1 MTERF
6 FAATSIALVLLL
18 GVPAR
23 AFAQSESAGEIRI
36 VVTDADTKAPVDLAR
51 VLLSGSI
58 ITSEVS
64 GPTGQVVFT
73 DVPDGIYTARVFK
86 RGYNAVTSARF
97 EVLEGR
103 SVTVNVALAID
114 TGGLKVIGSVSV
126 KSTAS
131 VSTTSIGQD
140 SAQRK
145 LSNDLADAMNKLS
158 GVSVSTS
165 GDDTSSTQTI
175 SLEGQDSSQTQLT
188 LDGIPVSA
196 PGAGGN
202 LGSFNTDLFSGA
214 SVSFGPQ
221 LGGLAGGVNF
231 RTIDPT
237 ISWLSQITG
246 SVGSF
251 GKYNYSL
258 AESGSDGKLG
268 LAAMVTNRLQPSLID
283 GDVYL
288 DASGLDYVHEGDVTS
303 NGALLKLRF
312 TSNDSQSLTGTF
324 LSSTRDAELV
334 CLRFSG
340 ALPCGYGPGN
350 YANGSTQLYSLTDNA
365 LIGDTTI
372 QASVFSTN
380 SKNLQDQL
388 QRYVDGEAQPIG
400 YGSSTTSTG
409 FTATGDLPSK
419 DRHTFSVTAYG
430 TQSSAI
436 TTPLVPEAQ
445 PYYNSTQTSGYAAI
459 QLNDTIHSN
468 AKLTLLESA
477 GINGANNAQTSVLA
491 STGLTWRP
499 TSVDTYTASYA
510 VGGAAPQ
517 PSRSQILTDP
527 ASMRFDCNGNVA
539 YGNAPG
545 EQPGASSSIS
555 ARVGYTRSMRVGN
568 VSVQIYRQVQ
578 NDVVLPTQV
587 NGTVLE
593 ALGDITPQ
601 YIAEIEQVFQSAG
614 GCNTTATLGASQL
627 YFTTPIGGVTRVY
640 EGGQL
645 TGFASLGGLVVEP
658 YYDVTVSKALS
669 NDLRINNPYS
679 ITIPGNQ
686 LPNVPLQKAGV
697 VLDYKARHSAIEWLA
712 DAQYVAANNPN
723 NLPAYTTY
731 DAGASLQT
739 AHGSLTGAVSNITNT
754 YAGVFT
760 SPANSVP
767 YTTLGG
773 IKVPTLARPLTPRSY
788 SLTYTVRFGAGASQL
803 SNGTLASR
811 QGASAGGGRGGFG
824 GAALPLPTSPP
835 VAPFD
840 VTQDPSRC
848 AAADA
853 ATASQ
858 LSTALKSFVAAI
870 EAAKTPSGY
879 PATMTPPVP
888 DDATI
893 TYHGMGTTYALA
905 IVPKGTVRLRALFG
919 CLPVH
924 IARDDDVKA
933 RNLYVPASTVFF
945 RPQLNFM
952 PVVGLYVYFR
962 PQQPGR
968 ETFRF
973 YALPSSPPANAFAI
987 VKSDRCGTDVS
998 AIASPALAE
1007 LNAYFSSGRATKPKL
1022 WTVTAHAATA
1032 GAWYELDA
1040 ADPSAIPAIIAC
1052 GHVAAGQS
1060 ADLKKLGF
1068 DGVRPPELN
1077 YAPALGI
1084 YLVQP
1089 TPGEGPPP
1097 SSNAPGPRDGRPSG
1111 GGPPPGGPPG
1121 GGPPGGEG
1129 GPPPP

>member
-1 MTERF
+1 MTGRF

-18 GVPAR
+18 GVQAR
-23 AFAQSESAGEIRI
+23 AFAQSDAAGEIRI
-36 VVTDADTKAPVDLAR
+36 VVTDADTKVPVDLAR

-64 GPTGQVVFT
+64 GPNGQVVFT

-86 RGYNAVTSARF
+86 RGYDAVTSTRF

-103 SVTVNVALAID
+103 SVTINVALAIN

-131 VSTTSIGQD
+131 VSTTTISQD

-165 GDDTSSTQTI
+165 GDDSSATQTI

-188 LDGIPVSA
+188 LDGIPISA

-231 RTIDPT
+231 RTLDPT
-237 ISWLSQITG
+237 LSWLSQITG

-258 AESGSDGKLG
+258 AESGSEGKLG
-268 LAAMVTNRLQPSLID
+268 MAAMLTNRLQPSLVD
-283 GDVYL
+283 GDLYL
-288 DASGLDYVHEGDVTS
+288 DASGIDYVHDGDATS
-303 NGALLKLRF
+303 DGALLKLRY
-312 TSNDSQSLTGTF
+312 TSSDSQSLTGTY

-334 CLRFSG
+334 CLRYSG
-340 ALPCGYGPGN
+340 DVPCGYGPGN
-350 YANGSTQLYSLTDNA
+350 YTDGSTQMLSLTDNA
-365 LIGDTTI
+365 LIGDATI
-372 QASVFSTN
+372 QASLFSTN
-380 SKNLQDQL
+380 TKSLQDQL

-400 YGSSTTSTG
+400 FSTSSTSTG
-409 FTATGDLPSK
+409 FTTTAELPSK

-430 TQSSAI
+430 TQSNAI
-436 TTPLVPEAQ
+436 TTPLVLEAQ
-445 PYYNSTQTSGYAAI
+445 PYYNGTQTSSYGAI

-468 AKLTLLESA
+468 GKLSLLETAGVSA
-477 GINGANNAQTSVLA
+477 ANNAQTSVLA

-499 TSVDTYTASYA
+499 TTVDTYTASYA
-510 VGGAAPQ
+510 IGGAAPQ

-545 EQPGASSSIS
+545 EEPGPSSSIS
-555 ARVGYTRSMRVGN
+555 ARVGYTHSMRFGN
-568 VSVQIYRQVQ
+568 VSMQVYRQVQ
-578 NDVVLPTQV
+578 NDVILPTQV
-587 NGTVLE
+587 NGIVLE
-593 ALGDITPQ
+593 SLGDISPE
-601 YIAEIEQVFQSAG
+601 YISEIEQVFQSPA
-614 GCNTTATLGASQL
+614 GCNTTATLGAKQL

-640 EGGQL
+640 QGGQL
-645 TGFASLGGLVVEP
+645 TGFVSMGGLVVEP

-697 VLDYKARHSAIEWLA
+697 VVDYKARHSAIEWLA
-712 DAQYVAANNPN
+712 DAQHVAANNPN
-723 NLPAYTTY
+723 NLPAYTTF
-731 DAGASLQT
+731 DAGASLRT
-739 AHGSLTGAVSNITNT
+739 PHGSITGAVSNITNT

-760 SPANSVP
+760 SSTNSVP

-773 IKVPTLARPLTPRSY
+773 LTIPTLARPLTPRSY
-788 SLTYTVRFGAGASQL
+788 SLTYTVRFGEGAARLPTSDF
-803 SNGTLASR
+803 ASR
-811 QGASAGGGRGGFG
+811 QGAGQGGGGGGGGRGGFG
-824 GAALPLPTSPP
+824 GAATALPTSPP
-835 VAPFD
+835 AAPFD
-840 VTQDPSRC
+840 ITQDPARC
-848 AAADA
+848 NAADA
-853 ATASQ
+853 ATAQ
-858 LSTALKSFVAAI
+858 ALSTPLKSFVAAI
-870 EAAKTPSGY
+870 EAAKTSAGY
-879 PATMTPPVP
+879 PATMTAPPL
-888 DDATI
+888 DNATI
-893 TYHGMGTTYALA
+893 TYHGLGTTYALA
-905 IVPKGTVRLRALFG
+905 IVPKGTVRLRSLFG

-933 RNLYVPASTVFF
+933 RNLFTPASSVFF

-952 PVVGLYVYFR
+952 PSVGLYVYVR

-973 YALPSSPPANAFAI
+973 YALPTSPPKNAFAI
-987 VKSDRCGTDVS
+987 VKSDRCTTDLN
-998 AIASPALAE
+998 ATAAPALSE
-1007 LNAYFSSGRATKPKL
+1007 LAAYFASGRTTKPKL
-1022 WTVTAHAATA
+1022 WTVTAHSATG

-1040 ADPSAIPAIIAC
+1040 ADPSAIPAIISC
-1052 GHVAAGQS
+1052 GRVAAAQS
-1060 ADLKKLGF
+1060 ADLSKAGL

-1084 YLVQP
+1084 YLLQP
-1089 TPGEGPPP
+1089 TPGQGQPQNGPAGTTRGG
-1097 SSNAPGPRDGRPSG
+1097 SPG
-1111 GGPPPGGPPG
+1111 GGPPG

>member
-1 MTERF
+1 MRF
-6 FAATSIALVLLL
+6 ASSLPTRTRRPPSTSHACC
-18 GVPAR
+18 
-23 AFAQSESAGEIRI
+23 S
-36 VVTDADTKAPVDLAR
+36 
-51 VLLSGSI
+51 SGSI

-640 EGGQL
+640 EGGRADRVR
-645 TGFASLGGLVVEP
+645 FAGRPGRRTVLRRHGIEGALERLAHQQSVFHHDSGQSAAQRSLAESRRRARLQGSALRDRVACRRPVRRSEQPEQPSGVH
-658 YYDVTVSKALS
+658 DVRRRGEFANGT
-669 NDLRINNPYS
+669 R
-679 ITIPGNQ
+679 
-686 LPNVPLQKAGV
+686 
-697 VLDYKARHSAIEWLA
+697 LA
-712 DAQYVAANNPN
+712 HRRRQQHHQHVCRRLYVAGQFGSV
-723 NLPAYTTY
+723 Y
-731 DAGASLQT
+731 DAGRNQ
-739 AHGSLTGAVSNITNT
+739 GSDAGAPVDATIVFADLHREVWRGCFAALERHACLP
-754 YAGVFT
+754 AGRIRRRRARRIRWRRVAA
-760 SPANSVP
+760 PDIAARRSVRRH
-767 YTTLGG
+767 
-773 IKVPTLARPLTPRSY
+773 ARPLALRRGRRGDRIAAVDGAQELRGGHRSGEDAER
-788 SLTYTVRFGAGASQL
+788 LPGDDDAAGA
-803 SNGTLASR
+803 R
-811 QGASAGGGRGGFG
+811 R
-824 GAALPLPTSPP
+824 
-835 VAPFD
+835 
-840 VTQDPSRC
+840 
-848 AAADA
+848 
-853 ATASQ
+853 
-858 LSTALKSFVAAI
+858 
-870 EAAKTPSGY
+870 
-879 PATMTPPVP
+879 
-888 DDATI
+888 
-893 TYHGMGTTYALA
+893 
-905 IVPKGTVRLRALFG
+905 
-919 CLPVH
+919 
-924 IARDDDVKA
+924 RDD
-933 RNLYVPASTVFF
+933 Y
-945 RPQLNFM
+945 
-952 PVVGLYVYFR
+952 
-962 PQQPGR
+962 
-968 ETFRF
+968 
-973 YALPSSPPANAFAI
+973 LPRHGDDLRTC
-987 VKSDRCGTDVS
+987 DRAQGHRS
-998 AIASPALAE
+998 
-1007 LNAYFSSGRATKPKL
+1007 F
-1022 WTVTAHAATA
+1022 A
-1032 GAWYELDA
+1032 GALRL
-1040 ADPSAIPAIIAC
+1040 PARSHRA
-1052 GHVAAGQS
+1052 
-1060 ADLKKLGF
+1060 
-1068 DGVRPPELN
+1068 
-1077 YAPALGI
+1077 
-1084 YLVQP
+1084 
-1089 TPGEGPPP
+1089 
-1097 SSNAPGPRDGRPSG
+1097 
-1111 GGPPPGGPPG
+1111 
-1121 GGPPGGEG
+1121 
-1129 GPPPP
+1129 